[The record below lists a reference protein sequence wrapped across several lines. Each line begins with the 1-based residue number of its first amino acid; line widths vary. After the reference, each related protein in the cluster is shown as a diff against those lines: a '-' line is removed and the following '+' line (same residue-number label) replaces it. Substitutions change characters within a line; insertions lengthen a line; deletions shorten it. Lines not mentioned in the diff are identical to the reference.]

1 MTRFV
6 VAGIGTD
13 VGKTVVS
20 AIFTTL
26 FSGDYWKPI
35 ESGENDLD
43 SRVIKELLE
52 PSKHII
58 HSPTYS
64 FKNPLSPHHAARL
77 ENIHIDPQKIIPP
90 KTKRPLIIEMA
101 GGILVPLTL
110 ESLSIELFQ
119 AWTDKWIIVSKHYLG
134 SINHTLLTIEVLKNK
149 NISPL
154 GIVFNGN
161 PNPDTEQ
168 AILKLSKIP
177 FLGRLLPE
185 KKITPS
191 IIKRYATKWQ
201 TSGIHLLK

>member
-1 MTRFV
+1 MNRFII
-6 VAGIGTD
+6 AGIGTE

-26 FSGDYWKPI
+26 FSADYWKPI

-43 SRVIKELLE
+43 SHVIKELIE
-52 PSKHII
+52 PSKHRIYP
-58 HSPTYS
+58 PTYS

-77 ENIHIDPQKIIPP
+77 ENIHIDLQKIIPP
-90 KTKRPLIIEMA
+90 KTERPLIIEMA
-101 GGILVPLTL
+101 GGIFVPLNL
-110 ESLSIELFQ
+110 ESLTIELFQ
-119 AWTDKWIIVSKHYLG
+119 PWTDKWIVVSKHYLG
-134 SINHTLLTIEVLKNK
+134 SINHTLLTIEALRNK
-149 NISPL
+149 NINPL
-154 GIVFNGN
+154 GIIFNGN

-168 AILKLSKIP
+168 AILNLSKTP

-191 IIKRYATKWQ
+191 IIKRYATQWR